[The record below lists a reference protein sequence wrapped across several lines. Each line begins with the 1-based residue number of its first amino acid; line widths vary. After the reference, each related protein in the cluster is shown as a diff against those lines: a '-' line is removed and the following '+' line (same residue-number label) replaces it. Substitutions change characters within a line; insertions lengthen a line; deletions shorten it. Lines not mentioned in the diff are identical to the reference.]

1 MFPAKAHGPTV
12 FDFNSV
18 GVDSAC
24 FHQAKEGMPLFMGT
38 PLVTPPM
45 NAIALGNAI
54 KHTPANG
61 KLLLKLAQQDGQ
73 FKIIIRDTGRGISQ
87 QELPFIFDRLY
98 RAENS
103 SQHSKNSS
111 GLGLAIVKKILDL
124 HNSKIKVIS
133 KLEQGTQFSFQ
144 LPVAA

>member
-1 MFPAKAHGPTV
+1 MAESKNIDLKIDLLDGNTDV
-12 FDFNSV
+12 
-18 GVDSAC
+18 
-24 FHQAKEGMPLFMGT
+24 QADIGLMQRVLENL
-38 PLVTPPM
+38 
-45 NAIALGNAI
+45 IGNAI

-61 KLLLKLAQQDGQ
+61 KVLLKLAQQDGQ